1 MGYMSKVTSVAAN
14 TTTANLLA
22 GDKDEFVEEASVV
35 TLAAFGSAVGLK
47 ATLIVGSEVVVDDQE
62 LAVGTTLPK
71 MPEDVMAQGGA
82 FPQDRITLRLR
93 NTTGGA
99 ITGYVKVVVE
109 PA

>member
-22 GDKDEFVEEASVV
+22 GDKDEFVEEASIVS
-35 TLAAFGSAVGLK
+35 LAAFGSAAGLR

-62 LAVGTTLPK
+62 LGVGTTLPK
-71 MPEDVMAQGGA
+71 VPEDVMAQGGA
-82 FPQDRITLRLR
+82 YPQDRITLRLR

-99 ITGYVKVVVE
+99 LTGYVKVLVE

>member
-1 MGYMSKVTSVAAN
+1 MGYMSDVQSVAAN
-14 TTTANLLA
+14 TTTANILA
-22 GDKDEFVEEASVV
+22 GKKDEFVEEASVV
-35 TLAAFGSAVGLK
+35 YLAAFGSAVGLR
-47 ATLIVGSEVVVDDQE
+47 ATLIIGSEVVVDDQE

-71 MPEDVMAQGGA
+71 VPEDVIGQGGA

-99 ITGYVKVVVE
+99 LTAYSKILVE

>member
-22 GDKDEFVEEASVV
+22 GDKDEFLEEASVV
-35 TLAAFGSAVGLK
+35 NLAATASAVGLRV
-47 ATLIVGSEVVVDDQE
+47 TMIVGSEVVVDDQE

-71 MPEDVMAQGGA
+71 MPEDMIAQAGA
-82 FPQDRITLRLR
+82 FPGDRITLRLR

-99 ITGYVKVVVE
+99 LTGYVKVVCE
-109 PA
+109 PV

>member
-22 GDKDEFVEEASVV
+22 GDKDEFLEEASVV
-35 TLAAFGSAVGLK
+35 NLAAVASAVGLRV
-47 ATLIVGSEVVVDDQE
+47 TLIVGSEVVVDDME

-71 MPEDVMAQGGA
+71 MPEDMIAQAGA
-82 FPQDRITLRLR
+82 FPGDRITLRLR

-99 ITGYVKVVVE
+99 LTGYVKVVCE
-109 PA
+109 PV